1 MQIKTHS
8 LILLILS
15 LSVITSCTNT
25 NKPEDKTTTE
35 AKPEVLKGDALKGKD
50 LFTTCI
56 ACHGNN
62 AQGMQVLNAPNLVA
76 QDAWYL
82 QRQLANFK
90 ARIRGAHADD
100 IYGAQMAPMA
110 QTLADEQAIVD
121 VVAYIKTLS
130 ATANEQTIKGD
141 IVKGEDYYNMACGSC
156 HGTKA
161 AGNES
166 LNSPKLTGINDWY
179 LQRQVLNFKKGIR
192 GSHADD
198 KFGAQ
203 MKQIAGTTEEGQMLN
218 DIIAY
223 IQSVEELQ

>member
-1 MQIKTHS
+1 MKQFIVFLLTIAVFTSSCNNTKKNEPEKT
-8 LILLILS
+8 IE
-15 LSVITSCTNT
+15 
-25 NKPEDKTTTE
+25 KKAE
-35 AKPEVLKGDALKGKD
+35 ADIINGKQ
-50 LFTTCI
+50 LFATCI

-62 AQGMQVLNAPNLVA
+62 AQGMQAMNAPNLVA

-82 QRQLANFK
+82 QRQLVNFK
-90 ARIRGAHADD
+90 SGIRGAHADD
-100 IYGAQMAPMA
+100 SYGAQMAPMA
-110 QTLADEQAIVD
+110 QTLANEQAIAD

-166 LNSPKLTGINDWY
+166 LNSPKLTGVNDWY
-179 LQRQVLNFKKGIR
+179 LHRQVLNFKKGIR
-192 GSHADD
+192 GSHIDD

>member
-1 MQIKTHS
+1 MKIHILF
-8 LILLILS
+8 LIILILS
-15 LSVITSCTNT
+15 AITSCNNT
-25 NKPEDKTTTE
+25 TKPETEDTTDK
-35 AKPEVLKGDALKGKD
+35 ALKADTQKGKQ
-50 LFTTCI
+50 LFATCI

-62 AQGMQVLNAPNLVA
+62 GQGIQNMNAPNLAA
-76 QDAWYL
+76 QDAWNL
-82 QRQLANFK
+82 NRQLTNFK
-90 ARIRGAHADD
+90 TGIRGTHVDD

-156 HGTKA
+156 HGTNA
-161 AGNES
+161 SGNES
-166 LNSPKLTGINDWY
+166 LNSPKLTAINDWY
-179 LQRQVLNFKKGIR
+179 LERQVLNFKKGIR
-192 GSHADD
+192 GSHGDD

-223 IQSVEELQ
+223 IHSVEELQ

>member
-1 MQIKTHS
+1 MKTY
-8 LILLILS
+8 ILLLTILV
-15 LSVITSCTNT
+15 LSGITSCNNT
-25 NKPEDKTTTE
+25 KKSE
-35 AKPEVLKGDALKGKD
+35 PEVTIEKAAKADIINGKQ
-50 LFTTCI
+50 LFAACT

-62 AQGMQVLNAPNLVA
+62 AQGLQAMNAPNLVA
-76 QDAWYL
+76 LEAWYL
-82 QRQLANFK
+82 QRQLVNFK
-90 ARIRGAHADD
+90 TGIRGTHVDD
-100 IYGAQMAPMA
+100 SYGAQMAPMA
-110 QTLADEQAIVD
+110 QTLTNEQAITD

-130 ATANEQTIKGD
+130 TTANEQSIKGD

-166 LNSPKLTGINDWY
+166 LNSPKLTGVNDWY

-192 GSHADD
+192 GSHIDD

>member
-1 MQIKTHS
+1 MKQI
-8 LILLILS
+8 IVFLLTIAVFTTS
-15 LSVITSCTNT
+15 CNNTKKSEPEVITE
-25 NKPEDKTTTE
+25 KA
-35 AKPEVLKGDALKGKD
+35 AKADIIKGKD
-50 LFTTCI
+50 LFATCT

-62 AQGMQVLNAPNLVA
+62 AQGMQAMNAPNLVA

-82 QRQLANFK
+82 QRQLVNFK
-90 ARIRGAHADD
+90 SGIRGTHADD
-100 IYGAQMAPMA
+100 TYGAQMAPMA
-110 QTLADEQAIVD
+110 QTLANEQAITD

-130 ATANEQTIKGD
+130 STANEQIITGD
-141 IVKGEDYYNMACGSC
+141 TVKGEDYYNMACGSC

-161 AGNES
+161 AGNET

-179 LQRQVLNFKKGIR
+179 LHRQVLNFKKGIR
-192 GSHADD
+192 GSHANDT
-198 KFGAQ
+198 FGAQ